1 MKKYIYLSLSIMF
14 IFLFILTPDVYA
26 ASEKTLLILV
36 DELSFF
42 DIDIICKNKAFGVG
56 FVNIKTLDNDVEE
69 SLYLSIALGR
79 KVGTSQH
86 FQGLYK
92 TEDGRILLSG
102 FQDMLASTINGG
114 DDSFHSLL
122 GERLKAEGISYIGSN
137 SSAIIAA
144 DEKGEIKTGEIE
156 IKYELPWL
164 IEKTNFHL
172 KKTDILVLD
181 YHIDK
186 KEDRLN
192 ILKAYLE
199 EFEGNKVIILSKKV
213 SQDMEKLLNNYLVP
227 VLYKNDNKK
236 GILTSSSTR
245 RDGFIVLEDIYGE
258 LVYTYDE
265 KDSSTIGNKIEL
277 IKKEDNLKYIKAIYN
292 NTNNLIW
299 ISYIFHGIIYAIQFY
314 CGLVLYRIRKRG
326 IFERVHFLY
335 SFMII
340 SIFISFIMGISNYH
354 VNIPLYVFINLIAS
368 YMVATILED
377 KGINA
382 IGVFSLLIYGYILV
396 AALFFPEVIYKSYIG
411 VNNLFYGARYYGFN
425 NGIMGVFIATS
436 LVSCLYLKRTIGNKL
451 LVNLAYIL
459 FALTNMLI
467 LSASF
472 GANTGGFI
480 TATILFMMVIYDSLF
495 KKIGNIKTK
504 IGLAFFALFL
514 FALNMYFD
522 ILSEEKSHAISFL
535 IRVKEYGIREF
546 LGMAFIKLKELVRLT
561 ILPPFSIVIIS
572 QLYSIKYLSGRVNI
586 KFAKEVLLIFIVS
599 LIAFIIND
607 TGNIAFIFMNHFLIA
622 LFIDKYLEDSLFL

>member
-1 MKKYIYLSLSIMF
+1 M
-14 IFLFILTPDVYA
+14 
-26 ASEKTLLILV
+26 
-36 DELSFF
+36 
-42 DIDIICKNKAFGVG
+42 
-56 FVNIKTLDNDVEE
+56 EE

-354 VNIPLYVFINLIAS
+354 VNIPLYVFINLIVS

-572 QLYSIKYLSGRVNI
+572 QLYSIKYLYGRVNI